1 MIRLPTH
8 SILRLPMPSR
18 SLSMLAPLKCLSIR
32 RLGFTL
38 IELLVVI
45 AIIAILAGM
54 LLPALSRAKE
64 KAKAI
69 QCLSNKRQLVFAM
82 LLYTEDHEESL
93 INLAVRDNDA
103 TDKVVT
109 DDRQGGI
116 RWWPDLLKSY
126 SQDRQVNQCPSVR
139 PQHGFGIGLNY
150 HELSLWLPDPGKEI
164 KVTTVRQPVQTLH
177 LADASVIENPSEPD
191 ADAWVTTTDP
201 SKQHTLFRTVFFRT
215 PNNGSYNSLPSRVVN
230 RHGGR
235 ASLLFVDGHADTRR
249 TAELGW
255 HLPRGHEQAMWDRE

>member
-1 MIRLPTH
+1 MIPLP
-8 SILRLPMPSR
+8 SYPILRLPMPSR
-18 SLSMLAPLKCLSIR
+18 SLSTHAPLKCRSR
-32 RLGFTL
+32 KRLGFTL

-69 QCLSNKRQLVFAM
+69 QCLSNKRQLGFAM

-109 DDRQGGI
+109 D
-116 RWWPDLLKSY
+116 
-126 SQDRQVNQCPSVR
+126 DRQVNQCPSVR

-191 ADAWVTTTDP
+191 ADAWVSTTDP

>member
-69 QCLSNKRQLVFAM
+69 QCLSNKRQLGFAM

-93 INLAVRDNDA
+93 INLAVRDNDV

-109 DDRQGGI
+109 DDR
-116 RWWPDLLKSY
+116 
-126 SQDRQVNQCPSVR
+126 
-139 PQHGFGIGLNY
+139 H
-150 HELSLWLPDPGKEI
+150 
-164 KVTTVRQPVQTLH
+164 
-177 LADASVIENPSEPD
+177 
-191 ADAWVTTTDP
+191 
-201 SKQHTLFRTVFFRT
+201 
-215 PNNGSYNSLPSRVVN
+215 
-230 RHGGR
+230 
-235 ASLLFVDGHADTRR
+235 
-249 TAELGW
+249 LGW
-255 HLPRGHEQAMWDRE
+255 QTF

>member
-1 MIRLPTH
+1 
-8 SILRLPMPSR
+8 
-18 SLSMLAPLKCLSIR
+18 
-32 RLGFTL
+32 
-38 IELLVVI
+38 
-45 AIIAILAGM
+45 
-54 LLPALSRAKE
+54 
-64 KAKAI
+64 
-69 QCLSNKRQLVFAM
+69 M

-126 SQDRQVNQCPSVR
+126 SQDRQVNQCPSMR

-201 SKQHTLFRTVFFRT
+201 SKQHTLFRTVFFELQT
-215 PNNGSYNSLPSRVVN
+215 MAPTTVFPQGLSIATVAGLHCSLSMVMPTLGAPPNWAGICLEVTSRPCGIESEPLGLQRLLRWKPPSTLITSPVLKGSRSWAIAMMALPISEGSPHLGMGVRPSAMSLSYLAFTGAVMSEAMMP
-230 RHGGR
+230 
-235 ASLLFVDGHADTRR
+235 GHIS
-249 TAELGW
+249 
-255 HLPRGHEQAMWDRE
+255 

>member
-1 MIRLPTH
+1 M
-8 SILRLPMPSR
+8 
-18 SLSMLAPLKCLSIR
+18 
-32 RLGFTL
+32 
-38 IELLVVI
+38 VI

-54 LLPALSRAKE
+54 ILPALSRAKE

-69 QCLSNKRQLVFAM
+69 KCLSNKRQLGFAM
-82 LLYTEDHEESL
+82 RLYTEDHEESL
-93 INLAVRDNDA
+93 INLAVRDNDSA
-103 TDKVVT
+103 
-109 DDRQGGI
+109 
-116 RWWPDLLKSY
+116 
-126 SQDRQVNQCPSVR
+126 N
-139 PQHGFGIGLNY
+139 
-150 HELSLWLPDPGKEI
+150 

-215 PNNGSYNSLPSRVVN
+215 PNNGSYNSLPSRCFN

-235 ASLLFVDGHADTRR
+235 ASLIFVDGHADTRR

>member
-1 MIRLPTH
+1 
-8 SILRLPMPSR
+8 
-18 SLSMLAPLKCLSIR
+18 MLAPLKCLSIR

-69 QCLSNKRQLVFAM
+69 QCLSNKRQLGFAM

-109 DDRQGGI
+109 VDRQGGI

-201 SKQHTLFRTVFFRT
+201 SKQHTLFRTVFFELQTMAPTTVFLKGCQSPRWQGFT
-215 PNNGSYNSLPSRVVN
+215 ALCRWSC
-230 RHGGR
+230 RHS
-235 ASLLFVDGHADTRR
+235 AHRR
-249 TAELGW
+249 TGLAFASRSRAGHVGSSEPLG
-255 HLPRGHEQAMWDRE
+255 LQRLLR